1 MEKKMSSDNM
11 LSILDWFLANNRN
24 LVINA
29 KAVHQRKSFGQELLH
44 LFPVNKEI
52 KQQATFEEVIK
63 WFSENSDNY
72 QIKKGIVIRKTE
84 GKIILI
90 IQVFLDDNDQVV
102 RDGNGQPLGRKFIVK
117 TLDDEL
123 RDVFGNSN
131 VIIVE

>member
-102 RDGNGQPLGRKFIVK
+102 RDANGQPLGRKFIVK

>member
-11 LSILDWFLANNRN
+11 LSILDWFLANNPN

-102 RDGNGQPLGRKFIVK
+102 RDANGQPLGRKFIVK

>member
-72 QIKKGIVIRKTE
+72 QIKKGIVIRKKE

-102 RDGNGQPLGRKFIVK
+102 RDANGQPLGRKFIVK